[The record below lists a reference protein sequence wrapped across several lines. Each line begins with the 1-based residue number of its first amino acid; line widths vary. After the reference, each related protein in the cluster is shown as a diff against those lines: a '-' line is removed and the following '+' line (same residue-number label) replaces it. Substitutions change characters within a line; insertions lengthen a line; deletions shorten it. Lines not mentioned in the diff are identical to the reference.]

1 MVTAFVPIK
10 LQSQR
15 VPGKNLRL
23 LGNKPLFLWVLETL
37 KKCSG
42 VDRIIVYCSDE
53 GIKSML
59 PDQIELLLRPDY
71 LDQDVTKGA
80 DIYDSFISCVDSEY
94 YLLVHTTSPFI
105 KSKTIDNAISKV
117 KFGDYDSSFPVK
129 SIQNFCWYNEQPIN
143 YRVDDIPRT
152 QDLTPVFEETSGYF
166 LFSKS
171 LWLDKKRRIGY
182 KPYISKLNEIEAV
195 DIDTEVQFAFAET
208 LLQKGLIE

>member
-1 MVTAFVPIK
+1 
-10 LQSQR
+10 
-15 VPGKNLRL
+15 
-23 LGNKPLFLWVLETL
+23 
-37 KKCSG
+37 
-42 VDRIIVYCSDE
+42 
-53 GIKSML
+53 ML
-59 PDQIELLLRPDY
+59 PDQIEFLLRPDY

-80 DIYDSFISCVDSEY
+80 DIYDSFISDVHSDY

-105 KSKTIDNAISKV
+105 TSKTIDNAISNV

-143 YRVDDIPRT
+143 YSVEDIPRT

-171 LWLDKKRRIGY
+171 LWLDEKRRIGH

-195 DIDTEVQFAFAET
+195 DIDTEIQFAVAET
-208 LLQKGLIE
+208 LLKKGLVE